1 MVEHLVSLFLD
12 LVCIDS
18 PSGKEQQLRS
28 HVLDLLHMQDI
39 TYQQDDFGNV
49 LAFVNCKKNPPLTF
63 ACHLDTVPNAVG
75 VKASIEDGVIHSD
88 GSTALGA
95 DDKIGVALA
104 LLLAEEKHLY
114 GPFGLLFTVE
124 EERGLLG
131 AKHLGPSLLRQ
142 LHHVF
147 VFDTGRPVGTV
158 IIQAP
163 TKLDIHLTFIGK
175 AAHAGVSPE
184 LGISA
189 ISLAAKA
196 ISAMRLLRIDDK
208 TTANIGSI
216 HGGESTN
223 VVCDKVEVHM
233 EIRSLEKKQ
242 ANKQLEEVRSCCAEA
257 CRQVGGQF
265 TLESEVSYEGYRIER
280 SEALSRFKAACAH
293 INLPMHAIPTGG
305 GSDVNIL
312 RGKGLDAVLLGCGY
326 EKAHSTE
333 ERIAIQEIGKMARVA
348 KALLMGVSGKSLSSR
363 T

>member
-1 MVEHLVSLFLD
+1 MEDRLVSLFLG

-18 PSGKEQQLRS
+18 PSGKEQQLCF
-28 HVLDLLHMQDI
+28 HILDLLHMQGI
-39 TYQQDDFGNV
+39 AYQQDDFGNV
-49 LAFVNCKKNPPLTF
+49 LAFVNCKENPPLTF

-75 VKASIEDGVIHSD
+75 VKATIEDGVIHSD
-88 GSTALGA
+88 GTTALGA
-95 DDKIGVALA
+95 DDKIAVALA
-104 LLLAEEKHLY
+104 LVLVEEKHLY
-114 GPFGLLFTVE
+114 GPFGLLFTVG

-131 AKHLGPSLLRQ
+131 AKHLGSSLLGQ
-142 LHHVF
+142 LQQVF

-163 TKLDIHLTFIGK
+163 CKLDLHLTFKGK

-189 ISLAAKA
+189 ISLASKA
-196 ISAMRLLRIDDK
+196 ISAMKLLRIDEN

-223 VVCDKVEVHM
+223 VVCDRVEVHM
-233 EIRSLEKKQ
+233 EIRSLEKER
-242 ANKQLEEVRSCCAEA
+242 ATKQLEEVRYCCIEA
-257 CRQVGGQF
+257 CRQLGGRF
-265 TLESEVSYEGYRIER
+265 ELAYELSYEGYRVES
-280 SEALSRFKAACAH
+280 SEALSSFKEACAH
-293 INLPMHAIPTGG
+293 LNLPMNAIPTGG

-348 KALLMGVSGKSLSSR
+348 KELLMMAKG
-363 T
+363 

>member
-1 MVEHLVSLFLD
+1 MVERLVELFLS
-12 LVCIDS
+12 LVAIDS
-18 PSGKEQQLRS
+18 PSGEEQLLRS
-28 HVLDLLHMQDI
+28 HVLGLLKMQGI
-39 TYQQDDFGNV
+39 AYQQDHFGNV
-49 LAFVNCKKNPPLTF
+49 LAFVNCKENPPVTF
-63 ACHLDTVPNAVG
+63 GCHLDTVPIAVG
-75 VKASIEDGVIHSD
+75 VKASIDDGIIHSD
-88 GSTALGA
+88 GTTALGA

-104 LLLAEEKHLY
+104 LLLAENKHLY
-114 GPFGLLFTVE
+114 GPFGILFTVE
-124 EERGLLG
+124 EERGVLG
-131 AKHLGPSLLRQ
+131 AKHLGPSLLGQ
-142 LHHVF
+142 LQQVF

-163 TKLDIHLTFIGK
+163 SKLDIHLTFIGK

-184 LGISA
+184 LGVSA
-189 ISLAAKA
+189 ISLASKA
-196 ISAMRLLRIDDK
+196 IDSMRLLRIDDK

-223 VVCDKVEVHM
+223 VVCDRVEVHM
-233 EIRSLEKKQ
+233 EIRSLEQELAK
-242 ANKQLEEVRSCCAEA
+242 KQLEEVRSCCAEA

-280 SEALSRFKAACAH
+280 SEALFRFKEACAQ

-333 ERIAIQEIGKMARVA
+333 ERIAINEIEKMERVA
-348 KALLMGVSGKSLSSR
+348 KELLMAKG
-363 T
+363 

>member
-1 MVEHLVSLFLD
+1 MEDRLVSLFLD

-18 PSGKEQQLRS
+18 PSGKEQQLRC

-75 VKASIEDGVIHSD
+75 VKASIDDGIIHSD
-88 GSTALGA
+88 GTTALGA

-104 LLLAEEKHLY
+104 LLLSEQKHQF

-131 AKHLGPSLLRQ
+131 AKHLGPALLGQ
-142 LHHVF
+142 LQQVF

-163 TKLDIHLTFIGK
+163 SKLDIHLTFIGK

-196 ISAMRLLRIDDK
+196 ITAMRLLRIDEN

-223 VVCDKVEVHM
+223 VVCDRVEVHM
-233 EIRSLEKKQ
+233 EIRSLEQ
-242 ANKQLEEVRSCCAEA
+242 ERAFQQVEEVRACCAEA
-257 CRQVGGQF
+257 CRQGGGFF

-293 INLPMHAIPTGG
+293 LNLPMHAIPTGG

-333 ERIAIQEIGKMARVA
+333 ERVAINEMEKMERVA
-348 KALLMGVSGKSLSSR
+348 KELLMMAKG
-363 T
+363 